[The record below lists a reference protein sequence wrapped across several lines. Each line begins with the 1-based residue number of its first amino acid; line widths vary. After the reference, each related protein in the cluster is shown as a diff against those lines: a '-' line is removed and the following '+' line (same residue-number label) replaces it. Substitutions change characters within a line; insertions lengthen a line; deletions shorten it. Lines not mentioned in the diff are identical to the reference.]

1 MPPVNAP
8 YRPEGLL
15 ARPLYARVDAAAV
28 AHNLARLRA
37 ALPATGAPRLWATV
51 KADAYGHGLARV
63 LPALRGADGLAVL
76 HLDEARTC
84 RRLGWK
90 GPVLVYGGLYS
101 PADTLLLDTP
111 QLHLVITHLAQLHW
125 LAQAPAAERPAIW
138 LRFAGDI
145 HHTGFSAEDYRAAF
159 ELARALAARGVVGEV
174 GHLNHYARA
183 DEADGVDHADARFR
197 ALIDGLPGP
206 VSTSNS
212 AAVLGHA
219 ARAATTQW
227 VRPGLALYGASPFAD
242 RGAAQL
248 GLLPAMSLHSQV
260 VGIQRVQAGAGVGYS
275 GAFLAPTG
283 MDVGIVTCGY
293 ADGYPRHAPTGTP
306 VVVAGVR
313 TRLLGRVSMDMM
325 AVDLGPVPHA
335 AIGAPVTLWGADGL
349 PVEEV
354 AMAAGTIAA
363 QLLTGLSAR
372 VPVALAGASPAR

>member
-15 ARPLYARVDAAAV
+15 ARPLHARVDASAV

-37 ALPATGAPRLWATV
+37 ALPDSDAPRLWATV

-63 LPALRGADGLAVL
+63 LPALRDADGLAVL
-76 HLDEARTC
+76 HLDEARAC
-84 RRLGWK
+84 RQLGWN

-111 QLHLVITHLAQLHW
+111 DLHLVITHAAQLQW
-125 LAQAPAAERPAIW
+125 LAQSPARERPAIW

-145 HHTGFSAEDYRAAF
+145 HHTGFCADDYRAAF
-159 ELARALAARGVVGEV
+159 EQARQLAARGLVGEI

-183 DEADGVDHADARFR
+183 DEADGVGQADAHFR
-197 ALIDGLPGP
+197 EVVRGLPGP

-219 ARAATTQW
+219 GLAAGTQW

-242 RGAAQL
+242 RSAAQL
-248 GLLPAMSLHSQV
+248 ALRPAMSLHSQV
-260 VGIQRVQAGAGVGYS
+260 VGIQRVRAGAGVGYS
-275 GAFLAPTG
+275 GAFVAPAT

-306 VVVAGVR
+306 VMVAGVR

-325 AVDLGPVPHA
+325 AVDLDPIPQA
-335 AIGAPVTLWGADGL
+335 AIGSPVTLWGADGP

-372 VPVALAGASPAR
+372 VPVALAGAAR